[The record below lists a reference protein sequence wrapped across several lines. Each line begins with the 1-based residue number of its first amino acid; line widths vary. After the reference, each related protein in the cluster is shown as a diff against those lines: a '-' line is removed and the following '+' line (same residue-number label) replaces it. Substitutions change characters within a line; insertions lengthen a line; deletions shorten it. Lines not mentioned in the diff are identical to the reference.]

1 MESKNSTVN
10 TTKQTTSTSESPTNT
25 LNDSVGT
32 LTSGNHNTVLNNVGK
47 GKKKTGKKRKP
58 NTGKNVSKK
67 TKKRKTKSRKKVS
80 KGNLKPTD
88 NNVSGVIGNDTVNGL
103 DGPREG
109 NNTTVKGQFSRPHV
123 VSRNKEI
130 SNNILGGY
138 QNETE
143 EEIHHE
149 DINVQ
154 SSIGKVNVAWEHFG
168 LLVEEYLLAI
178 DVHM

>member
-1 MESKNSTVN
+1 MESKDSTVD
-10 TTKQTTSTSESPTNT
+10 TTKQTTSTAERPTNT
-25 LNDSVGT
+25 LNDSVTT
-32 LTSGNHNTVLNNVGK
+32 LASGNHNTVLNNVGK
-47 GKKKTGKKRKP
+47 SKKKTGKKRKT

-67 TKKRKTKSRKKVS
+67 TKKRKTKPRKKVS
-80 KGNLKPTD
+80 KGNLKLAN
-88 NNVSGVIGNDTVNGL
+88 NNVSSIIGNDTVNGL

-109 NNTTVKGQFSRPHV
+109 NNTTVKSQFSRPHV
-123 VSRNKEI
+123 VSRNEEI
-130 SNNILGGY
+130 PDDILGGY

-149 DINVQ
+149 DVNVP
-154 SSIGKVNVAWEHFG
+154 SSVAKVNVAWEHFG